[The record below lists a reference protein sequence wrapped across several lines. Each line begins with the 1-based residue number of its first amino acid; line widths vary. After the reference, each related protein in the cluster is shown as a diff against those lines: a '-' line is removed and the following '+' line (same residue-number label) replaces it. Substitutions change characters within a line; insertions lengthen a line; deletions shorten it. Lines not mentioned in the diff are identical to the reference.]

1 MWSRNFLLLAL
12 LAASGPALAGEDDAV
27 ALGRKLM
34 AENGCNGSCH
44 QAKAPGGDPA
54 KLYTRADAKVKS
66 LDGLKRQVER
76 CVAMVGAQIMP
87 DETDSVVAALNHDYY
102 KFK

>member
-1 MWSRNFLLLAL
+1 MWSHKLLLIAFI
-12 LAASGPALAGEDDAV
+12 AVSGPALAADDDSV
-27 ALGRKLM
+27 ILGRKLI

-54 KLYTRADAKVKS
+54 KLYTRPDAKVKS

-87 DETDSVVAALNHDYY
+87 DEIDPVVAALNHDYY